1 MSTRF
6 EIALIMKHVHEGRG
20 EAPNDPGGR
29 TDWGISERAHPE
41 LWADGKV
48 TEEETTQAFR
58 ETYWG
63 RIAGDK
69 LADFR
74 LALEAFDA
82 CVLAQEA
89 APRDL
94 QRCCNELMGGQ
105 SGYTPLVV
113 DGIIGP
119 KTIGALNSLAAQ
131 PELAD
136 AMLGLF
142 YWYRIEHFR
151 KCAPVRQRLAA
162 GQTTGIW
169 NDRRGWLRRVG
180 CGERWA
186 AMYPDVQ

>member
-1 MSTRF
+1 MTRF
-6 EIALIMKHVHEGRG
+6 EVALAMKHYHEGRG

-48 TEEETTQAFR
+48 TEEEATDAFR
-58 ETYWG
+58 ETYWD
-63 RIAGDK
+63 RVAGDQ
-69 LADFR
+69 LTDFR

-94 QRCCNELMGGQ
+94 QRCCNELMGGRG
-105 SGYTPLVV
+105 GYKPLVV
-113 DGIIGP
+113 DGKIGP
-119 KTIGALNSLAAQ
+119 LSIGALNKVAER

-136 AMLGLF
+136 ALLGL
-142 YWYRIEHFR
+142 YGWYRIEHFR
-151 KCAPVRQRLAA
+151 RCTPVRQRLAIR
-162 GQTTGIW
+162 QTIGLW

-186 AMYPDVQ
+186 AKYAEAK

>member
-1 MSTRF
+1 MTRF
-6 EIALIMKHVHEGRG
+6 EVALAMKHVHEGRG

-29 TDWGISERAHPE
+29 TDRGISERAHPE

-48 TEEETTQAFR
+48 TEEEATEAFR
-58 ETYWG
+58 KTYWE
-63 RIAGDK
+63 RVAGDK
-69 LADFR
+69 LTDFR

-105 SGYTPLVV
+105 SGYTRLVV
-113 DGIIGP
+113 DGAIGP
-119 KTIGALNSLAAQ
+119 KSIGALNSLATQ

-142 YWYRIEHFR
+142 GWYRIEHFR
-151 KCAPVRQRLAA
+151 RCTPVRQRLAV
-162 GQTTGIW
+162 GQVNGLW
-169 NDRRGWLRRVG
+169 NDRRGWLRRIG

-186 AMYPDVQ
+186 AKFPDTE